1 MKLKQKILIMSL
13 LPLFLSAIIIG
24 YNILGLKALK
34 SSTESTVALL
44 MNVEEL
50 NSSAKSMGKSLSAY
64 SLNISDSNANDISK
78 DIMASK
84 AAFKTLKGKIND
96 KEEKVSVNRI
106 SLKLDEI
113 SETSLKSLS
122 AKNQAEIKR
131 QSLRTK
137 GMMNDIYELKYSIN
151 QQYEQ
156 MQQNLKNQIQGIVT
170 FSLIALGILLAGSVV
185 SSIIFTRRITGPINK
200 IAQNAREIAEG
211 NLNVQTIK
219 VRTKDEVAQ
228 LNKAFSQMTEN
239 LRRVIERVGNSSGQL
254 AASAEELMAS
264 ADETMK
270 GTEQITSSI
279 QQVSAGAEQQT
290 KMSVESVQSVEQ
302 TTNAVKQ
309 ISDNAAAVLQ
319 LTISANDKTKQGSGY
334 VNETVSQMK
343 SIHESVEQTDTAL
356 NELHTRSD
364 EISTI
369 LNLITAIADQTNL
382 LALNAAIEAARAGEA
397 GKGFAVVADEVRKLA
412 EQTSQSVSQISGI
425 TQDIQKETVKT
436 VQSVGFVKEKVQTGL
451 DIANRTE
458 MIFSDILA
466 AILEM
471 GIQIKGITEVSQGI
485 NQEVGQIYGHVHE
498 MLNVASNTSGSAVD
512 VASASEE
519 QLASMEEVNAAAVSL
534 SSLAEELQ
542 SSISSFKL

>member
-96 KEEKVSVNRI
+96 REEKVSVNRI

-170 FSLIALGILLAGSVV
+170 FSLIALAILLAGSVV

-290 KMSVESVQSVEQ
+290 KMSAESVQSVEQ

-436 VQSVGFVKEKVQTGL
+436 VQSVGFVKEKVQSGL

>member
-1 MKLKQKILIMSL
+1 MKLKQKILLMSL
-13 LPLFLSAIIIG
+13 FPLFLSAIIIG

-50 NSSAKSMGKSLSAY
+50 NSSAKSMEKSLSAY

-84 AAFKTLKGKIND
+84 AAFKTLKGKVND
-96 KEEKVSVNRI
+96 KEEKVSVSRI
-106 SLKLDEI
+106 SLKLEEI

-170 FSLIALGILLAGSVV
+170 FSLIALVILLAGSVV

-319 LTISANDKTKQGSGY
+319 LTISANDKTKQGSGF

-436 VQSVGFVKEKVQTGL
+436 VQSVGFVKEKVQSGL

-471 GIQIKGITEVSQGI
+471 GMQIKGITEVSQGI